1 MRPRSPGPLI
11 DVLTASYREEG
22 ATLRVLSG
30 RLKAVL
36 VAFLA
41 TIMLIGVIGP
51 AVTLAGDPPGL
62 WRFMEAI
69 GQVESGGDYQARNSV
84 SGAYGKYQIMP
95 ANWPSWASRY
105 VGDGGVGQTPD
116 NQEIVA
122 SGKFRDLRGGLDKWR
137 RVAYWWLTGSSQTTN
152 WSDAATGYVRRVMKL
167 YRAYAD
173 ESFKPLVT
181 IRKFSEKS
189 SHVTYHGTW
198 RSAKYAGYAGGT
210 VRYATQAGASA
221 TFEFRGSRV
230 IWFGPVGKTRG
241 RARIY
246 IDGEY
251 LKTVNLYATRFVARK
266 AVFSKGW
273 SASARHTL
281 KIKVV
286 GTAGHPLVAID
297 QFVVIE

>member
-1 MRPRSPGPLI
+1 M
-11 DVLTASYREEG
+11 
-22 ATLRVLSG
+22 RVLSG

-41 TIMLIGVIGP
+41 TTILIGVIGP
-51 AVTLAGDPPGL
+51 RVTLAGDPPGL
-62 WRFMEAI
+62 WRFMKAI
-69 GQVESGGDYQARNSV
+69 GQVESGGDYEARNSV

-95 ANWPSWASRY
+95 ANWPAWASRY
-105 VGDGGVGQTPD
+105 VGDGGAGQTPE

-122 SGKFRDLRGGLDKWR
+122 SGKFRDLRGGLDRWR
-137 RVAYWWLTGSSQTTN
+137 RVAYWWLTGSSQTSN
-152 WSDAATGYVRRVMKL
+152 WSDAATSYVRRVMGL
-167 YRAYAD
+167 YRTYAD
-173 ESFKPLVT
+173 KSIDPLVT
-181 IRKFSEKS
+181 IRKFSERS
-189 SHVTYHGTW
+189 ARVTYRGTW
-198 RSAKYAGYAGGT
+198 RSASYPSYTGGA
-210 VRYATQAGASA
+210 VKYATQAGASA

-246 IDGEY
+246 IDGQY

-273 SASARHTL
+273 SGSARHML

-297 QFVVIE
+297 QFVVVE

>member
-1 MRPRSPGPLI
+1 M
-11 DVLTASYREEG
+11 
-22 ATLRVLSG
+22 RVLSG
-30 RLKAVL
+30 RIKAVL
-36 VAFLA
+36 VASLA
-41 TIMLIGVIGP
+41 TIMLIGIIGP

-69 GQVESGGDYQARNSV
+69 GQVESGGDYEARNST

-105 VGDGGVGQTPD
+105 VGDGGAGQTPD

-167 YRAYAD
+167 YRAYAE

-189 SHVTYHGTW
+189 SRVTYRGTW
-198 RSAKYAGYAGGT
+198 RSARYPSYTGGA
-210 VRYATQAGASA
+210 VKYATQAGASA

-273 SASARHTL
+273 SGSARHTL